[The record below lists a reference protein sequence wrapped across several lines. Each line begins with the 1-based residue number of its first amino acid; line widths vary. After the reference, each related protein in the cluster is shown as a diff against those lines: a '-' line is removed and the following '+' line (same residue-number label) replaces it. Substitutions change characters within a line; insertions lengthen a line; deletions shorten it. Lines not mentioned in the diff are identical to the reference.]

1 MSSPLARVK
10 MPLPYVSSGFFA
22 FRTPLLSFDAFLEWG
37 RSLAAPGQREGH
49 REDAL
54 AEDRRALRGRLREW
68 CADPLVREALFIAS
82 PSLCESLPSW
92 EAAPEAEASKKVEKT
107 LVRYFGRMA
116 GRATPFGLFAG
127 HSVGLINASARLQV
141 SGRDRI
147 HRHTRL
153 DMDYVCALIE
163 RVRQEPSVVRELR
176 YVPNSTLYRIGGHW
190 RYLELRSRGRDRSYG
205 LVAVVGT
212 SYLEATLQQS
222 RGGCSLD
229 ELVQA
234 LVETHEGVTR
244 EDAGAYVEALIQSH
258 LLVPTWAPQLTG
270 REPIPALLDTSH
282 GIPALSHFR
291 DQLTLV
297 QSKLAALDRECGGHT
312 EAPYLEIARLLEP
325 LPIPVTL
332 PRLFQ
337 VDMFRPP
344 DEAMLSPSVVQSFL
358 HGVRVL
364 QRISP
369 RAVDTPLERFK
380 QKFLERYE
388 GRPTPLLEVLDEEDG
403 IGFVTDGRTSTAA
416 APLLEGFVFPL
427 RGVKERSEW
436 SLQRE
441 HLFRLLER
449 AARTGS
455 QEIQLTEADIEA
467 LAARQPG
474 VLPEAFAAMGAVAA
488 TSQEALARG
497 DFRVLLL
504 HVNGPSGARFLGR
517 FCHGDA
523 ALEARVRQHL
533 RDEEALHPEAVFAEI
548 VHMHQGRVGNVTCR
562 PALRRHDL
570 VFMGQSGVPEQDRI
584 ELSDLWLGIE
594 GDRLILRSKRLGKQV
609 IPRLSNAH
617 AYFSYGLGI
626 YRFLGAL
633 QDQPWQGFQ
642 FQWGALDA
650 ARFLPRVSQGR
661 VVLSLARWNLTAREL
676 KALGEAPEGGRFD
689 AVNRLREETRMP
701 RWVCLVEG
709 DNRLVVDLDNVLCV
723 EMLVQSIKGRTRV
736 SLEEMFPGPDE
747 LCAEG
752 AEGRYV
758 HELLIPFVR
767 ESAFEDFASG
777 APAVAQADAPALT
790 RRFPPGSE
798 WLFFKL
804 YLGVGTADRLLRT
817 LLREELR
824 RLKTTG
830 AIRHWFFMR
839 YKDPDFHLRL
849 RLQGE
854 PSRLL
859 TEVWPSLHAALEP
872 FLANGGIRRI
882 QLDTYER
889 EVERYGGAPGMALS
903 EIVFAADSEAVV
915 DILNAYPGDSGTDL
929 RWRLGLKGVDCLL
942 TDLGQTLDA
951 RIAIL
956 ERLRAGF
963 GAEFQVKKDF
973 EEQLSKRFRKERP
986 VLEAL
991 RLADASQQGPW
1002 RPALSAFQR
1011 RSEQLRP
1018 VAEALGRGM
1027 QEDAFGLSVG
1037 EMIDSYLHM
1046 HVNRMLPDEHR
1057 PQELIL
1063 YDFLLRLYR
1072 SAQAREGGV

>member
-1 MSSPLARVK
+1 M
-10 MPLPYVSSGFFA
+10 
-22 FRTPLLSFDAFLEWG
+22 EWG
-37 RSLAAPGQREGH
+37 RGLGASGQPAER

-54 AEDRRALRGRLREW
+54 AEDRRLLRARLRDW
-68 CADPLVREALFIAS
+68 CADPVVREALFIAS
-82 PSLCESLPSW
+82 PVLCESLSSW
-92 EAAPEAEASKKVEKT
+92 ESAPESETARKVEKT

-127 HSVGLINASARLQV
+127 HSVGLIKESARLQV

-147 HRHTRL
+147 RRHTRL
-153 DMDYVCALIE
+153 DMDYVCALTE
-163 RVRQEPSVVRELR
+163 RVRQDPSVVRVLR
-176 YVPNSTLYRIGGHW
+176 YLPNSSLYRAGSHW
-190 RYLELRSRGRDRSYG
+190 RYLEMRSRGRDRSYG

-212 SYLEATLQQS
+212 SYLEATLERA
-222 RGGCSLD
+222 RGGCTLD
-229 ELVQA
+229 ELVQT
-234 LVETHEGVTR
+234 LVVSHEGVSR

-258 LLVPTWAPQLTG
+258 LLVPTWAPPLTG
-270 REPIPALLDTSH
+270 SEPVPSLLDAAH
-282 GIPALSHFR
+282 GIPALSQVR
-291 DQLTLV
+291 EQLTVV
-297 QSKLAALDRECGGHT
+297 QSRLAALDRTKGGHA
-312 EAPYLEIARLLEP
+312 EAPYRDIARLLEL
-325 LPIPVTL
+325 LPVPVAL

-344 DEAMLSPSVVQSFL
+344 DEATLSPSVVRAFL
-358 HGVRVL
+358 NGVKVL
-364 QRISP
+364 QRICP
-369 RAVDTPLERFK
+369 RAVDTPLDRFK
-380 QKFLERYE
+380 QKFLEQYD

-403 IGFVTDGRTSTAA
+403 IGFATDGRASPAA
-416 APLLEGFVFPL
+416 APLLEDFVFPP
-427 RGVKERSEW
+427 RGVKEWSEW
-436 SLQRE
+436 SFQRE
-441 HLFRLLER
+441 PLLRLLER
-449 AARTGS
+449 AARTGE
-455 QEIQLTEADIEA
+455 QEIQLTDADVDA
-467 LAARQPG
+467 LAARHPG

-488 TSQEALARG
+488 PSQAAMARG

-562 PALRRHDL
+562 PALRQHDL

-584 ELSDLWLGIE
+584 ELSDLWLGVE
-594 GDRLILRSKRLGKQV
+594 GGRLVLRSKRLGKQV

-617 AYFSYGLGI
+617 AYFAYGLGI

-642 FQWGALDA
+642 FHWGPLNA
-650 ARFLPRVSQGR
+650 AHFLPRVSHGR
-661 VVLSLARWNLTAREL
+661 VVLSLARWNLMAREL
-676 KALGEAPEGGRFD
+676 KVLGEVPEGRRFD
-689 AVNRLREETRMP
+689 AVKRLRAETRMP

-709 DNRLVVDLDNVLCV
+709 DNRLIVDLDNVLCV
-723 EMLVQSIKGRTRV
+723 DMLVQSIKGRTRV

-752 AEGRYV
+752 PEGRYV

-767 ESAFEDFASG
+767 ESALEEV
-777 APAVAQADAPALT
+777 APISSVTAPMDGPALT

-798 WLFFKL
+798 WLYFKL
-804 YLGVGTADRLLRT
+804 YSGVGTADRLLRK

-824 RLKTTG
+824 RLTNTG

-839 YKDPDFHLRL
+839 YKDPEFHLRL

-854 PSRLL
+854 PARLL
-859 TEVWPSLHAALEP
+859 TEVWPSLLAVLEP
-872 FLANGGIRRI
+872 CLANGSIRRL

-889 EVERYGGAPGMALS
+889 EVERYGGAAGMALS
-903 EIVFAADSEAVV
+903 EAFFAADSEAVI
-915 DILNAYPGDSGTDL
+915 DILSAYPGDLGADL
-929 RWRLGLKGVDCLL
+929 RWRLGLKGLDCLL
-942 TDLGQTLDA
+942 TDLGQTLGA

-956 ERLRAGF
+956 QRLRAGF
-963 GAEFQVKKDF
+963 GAEFQVKKNF

-1002 RPALSAFQR
+1002 QSALEAFWR
-1011 RSEQLRP
+1011 RSERLRP
-1018 VAEALGRGM
+1018 VAEVLRRGM
-1027 QEDAFGLSVG
+1027 QEGAFGALG
-1037 EMIDSYLHM
+1037 AQMIDSFLHM
-1046 HVNRMLPDEHR
+1046 HLNRMLQDEHR